1 MTSRHKV
8 LSVIALALVAL
19 LIGAFVSIMAGSSR
33 PDAQPVPSSTT
44 SEPVSSEAT
53 ATVTTATIRS
63 ASPETV
69 YRGGLYVEPWGAA
82 ATAAKELAE
91 DGTDEQREAAETI
104 AAHSVAVWLSSFY
117 DDEEL
122 LALIDRN
129 LVESRKTGTTP
140 VFVTYDIPNRDC
152 GGKSAGGT
160 EDAEEYL
167 RRNQLVADAL
177 QGQRAV
183 VLVEPDSLGQLETCP
198 DKTKGRTKT
207 LSSAV
212 TQFYRAGIPAYLDG
226 GNSSWVDGDV
236 MAERLRAAG
245 IDHARGFFTNVANY
259 QTEDDERAYAEDLA
273 ESLGDDVH
281 YVVDVGR
288 NGTGWRGTWCN
299 GEGAG
304 LGRTPRVAENGQRI
318 DAFLWVKTP
327 GASDG
332 RCTGG
337 PRAGAWFADYAVDLV
352 EHRREDS

>member
-1 MTSRHKV
+1 MTSRRKS

-19 LIGAFVSIMAGSSR
+19 LFGALVSTTVGSSR
-33 PDAQPVPSSTT
+33 REAQPAPSPTASQ
-44 SEPVSSEAT
+44 PVSSEAT

-82 ATAAKELAE
+82 AQAAKELAK
-91 DGTDEQREAAETI
+91 DGTDEQRAAAETI
-104 AAHSVAVWLSSFY
+104 AEQSVAIWLSSFY

-129 LVESRKTGTTP
+129 LVGSRKTGTTP

-160 EDAEEYL
+160 EGSKEYL

-198 DKTKGRTKT
+198 DQTKGRTKT

-212 TQFYRAGIPAYLDG
+212 TQFYRAGVPAYLDG
-226 GNSSWVDGDV
+226 GNSSWIDGDV

-273 ESLGDDVH
+273 EDLGDDVH

-299 GEGAG
+299 GKGAG
-304 LGRTPRVAENGQRI
+304 LGRTPRVAEKGQHI

-337 PRAGAWFADYAVDLV
+337 PGPGDWFADYAVDLLK
-352 EHRREDS
+352 HRREES

>member
-1 MTSRHKV
+1 MTRRTKTAAV
-8 LSVIALALVAL
+8 AALTVVALVVAV
-19 LIGAFVSIMAGSSR
+19 AFVVVGR
-33 PDAQPVPSSTT
+33 DPDGEPRATASPTADG
-44 SEPVSSEAT
+44 PVSREAT

-63 ASPETV
+63 ASPATV

-82 ATAAKELAE
+82 ASAAEELAE
-91 DGTDEQREAAETI
+91 DGTGEQRAAAQAI
-104 AAHSVAVWLSSFY
+104 AQESVAIWLSSFY
-117 DDEEL
+117 DDDEL

-129 LVESRKTGTTP
+129 VVASRKAGTTP
-140 VFVTYDIPNRDC
+140 VFVTYDIPHRDC

-160 EDAEEYL
+160 DDAEEYL

-177 QGQRAV
+177 QGQRAT
-183 VLVEPDSLGQLETCP
+183 VLVEPDSLGQLATCP
-198 DKTKGRTKT
+198 EQTRGRTAT
-207 LSSAV
+207 LSAAV

-226 GNSSWVDGDV
+226 GNSSWIDGDV
-236 MAERLRAAG
+236 MTKRLRASG
-245 IDHARGFFTNVANY
+245 IDKARGFFTNVANY
-259 QTEDDERAYAEDLA
+259 QTEADERAYAEELA

-281 YVVDVGR
+281 YVVDIGR

-299 GEGAG
+299 GRGAG
-304 LGRTPRVAENGQRI
+304 LGRTPRVAQDGQRI

-352 EHRREDS
+352 ENRREQ